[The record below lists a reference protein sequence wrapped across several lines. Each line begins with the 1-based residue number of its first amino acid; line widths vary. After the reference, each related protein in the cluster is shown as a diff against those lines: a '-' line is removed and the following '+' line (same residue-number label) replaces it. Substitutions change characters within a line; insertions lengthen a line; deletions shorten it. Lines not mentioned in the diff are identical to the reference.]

1 MREANTETNVLYCPA
16 ITRAG
21 ERCNRHINAGESFCS
36 QHDPARAEERRRN
49 ASRAGRSKPLSESG
63 KIRRDI
69 FVLIEEVRNG
79 EVEPRIANAIA
90 VLANVAL
97 GSLRLDM
104 KIRELEDLE
113 ARITDLEEVTK
124 RERL

>member
-1 MREANTETNVLYCPA
+1 MQMRSPHASEALVQQP
-16 ITRAG
+16 
-21 ERCNRHINAGESFCS
+21 CS
-36 QHDPARAEERRRN
+36 NP
-49 ASRAGRSKPLSESG
+49 SKSPEPLSESS

-69 FVLIEEVRNG
+69 LVLIEGVRNG
-79 EVEPRIANAIA
+79 DVEPRIANAIA

-113 ARITDLEEVTK
+113 ARITDLEEITK
-124 RERL
+124 QERPR